1 MASKNSFEITGIDK
15 VEKLLDGIKDPINRS
30 DGLELG
36 NIVVS
41 EMKNLIAKGI
51 SPIKGMG
58 RFPGYKNPDKY
69 PGDLKSKRPVNLYGF
84 SKNHMLDSLKVKSSR
99 KGNNGCE
106 VIIGYADEESNLK
119 EQGHRE
125 GVKGQP
131 KRPTI
136 PTGSEEIAV
145 SIERKIIDYIKNI
158 LRSMSNK

>member
-41 EMKNLIAKGI
+41 EMKNLISKGI

-69 PGDLKSKRPVNLYGF
+69 PGDLKSKRPVNLKLSGQ
-84 SKNHMLDSLKVKSSR
+84 MLDSLSVKGTR
-99 KGNNGCE
+99 KSADGTE
-106 VIIGYADEESNLK
+106 IIIGYNNSEANLK

-136 PTGSEEIAV
+136 PQGSEEIAV
-145 SIERKIIDYIKNI
+145 SIERKIIDYIRNI